1 MSIVQQIKS
10 PLVKL
15 NDGNEIPIVGL
26 GTSAM
31 TDSTA
36 NITVKEA
43 INSGYRHID
52 TAYYYQNEKGI
63 GTALKDLIAQ
73 NRIKREDVF
82 ITSKV
87 WCNFHSRPLVVEGLK
102 ISLKDL
108 GLEYLDLALI
118 HWPTGFKEGNDLFPK
133 FSNGSIIPRTWQK
146 DAYLETWKG
155 MEDALKLG
163 LAKSIGVSNFNSVQL
178 KRVLDEGEIKPV
190 VNQVLVFKIF
200 HSCIKIQNLKTLSFN
215 TFLL

>member
-1 MSIVQQIKS
+1 LSIVQQIKS

-26 GTSAM
+26 GTSRI
-31 TDSTA
+31 TDSQA
-36 NITVKEA
+36 YITVKEA
-43 INSGYRHID
+43 INSGYRHFD
-52 TAYYYQNEKGI
+52 TAYFYNNEKVI

-102 ISLKDL
+102 ISLKNL
-108 GLEYLDLALI
+108 GLEYLDLALV
-118 HWPTGFKEGNDLFPK
+118 HYPTGFKEGNDLFPK
-133 FSNGSIIPRTWQK
+133 FRNGSIIPRTWKK

-178 KRVLDEGEIKPV
+178 KRVLDVAEIKPV
-190 VNQVLVFKIF
+190 VNQVLVLKFFIHVLKFK
-200 HSCIKIQNLKTLSFN
+200 T
-215 TFLL
+215 

>member
-1 MSIVQQIKS
+1 M
-10 PLVKL
+10 
-15 NDGNEIPIVGL
+15 NDSQAYLAI
-26 GTSAM
+26 
-31 TDSTA
+31 
-36 NITVKEA
+36 KEA
-43 INSGYRHID
+43 INSGYRHFD
-52 TAYYYQNEKGI
+52 TAYRYNNEKGI
-63 GTALKDLIAQ
+63 GTAVKELIAQ

-87 WCNFHSRPLVVEGLK
+87 WNNFHSRPLVVEGLK
-102 ISLKDL
+102 LSLKNL
-108 GLEYLDLALI
+108 GLEYLDLALV
-118 HWPTGFKEGNDLFPK
+118 HWPTGFKEGNDPFPK

-163 LAKSIGVSNFNSVQL
+163 LTKSIGVSNFNSVQL

-200 HSCIKIQNLKTLSFN
+200 HSCQTIFQKKR
-215 TFLL
+215 